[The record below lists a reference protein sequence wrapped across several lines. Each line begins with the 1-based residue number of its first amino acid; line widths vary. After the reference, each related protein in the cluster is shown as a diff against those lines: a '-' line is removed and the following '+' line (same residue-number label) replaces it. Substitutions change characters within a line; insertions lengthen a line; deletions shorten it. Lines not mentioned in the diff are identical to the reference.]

1 MNLEEK
7 IKKLDEDLKSG
18 KITKEV
24 YEKEVERVTYRNS
37 IEEKNTLRKRKFII
51 AISVCALIGIIALLF
66 INRYYLFGKE
76 YINVPDLNDLKA
88 PVQGKAQGTKRI
100 TIDGKYTYIT
110 KVHTYT
116 IQAKVIDVQQYMEFN
131 YMNKLSPVDFG
142 LAWGFMAED
151 KNQDKLTFS
160 SNGSRFLR
168 FHYNDDGWL
177 ASVGGH
183 NAVNQHVSNN
193 HMIPA
198 NKKIKNQLISI
209 KKGDFVQFEGF
220 LVNVYSTVEN
230 ESFTWH
236 SSDSRI
242 DTGDGAC
249 EIIYV
254 TDVKWLKQKK

>member
-1 MNLEEK
+1 MKFEDHM
-7 IKKLDEDLKSG
+7 KKLDEDLASG

-24 YEKEVERVTYRNS
+24 YDKEVERITF
-37 IEEKNTLRKRKFII
+37 RKEREDNVAASNKKFII
-51 AISVCALIGIIALLF
+51 GVVICILIGIISLLY
-66 INRYYLFGKE
+66 INRFSLFGKE
-76 YINVPDLNDLKA
+76 YINVPDLNNLKA
-88 PVQGKAQGTKRI
+88 PVQGKAQGTKRV
-100 TIDGKYTYIT
+100 TIDGKYAYIT

-116 IQAKVIDVQQYMEFN
+116 IQARVVDVQQYMEFN
-131 YMNKLSPVDFG
+131 FMNRLSPVDLG

-151 KNQDKLTFS
+151 KNQGKLTFS
-160 SNGSRFLR
+160 SNGSRFLH
-168 FHYNDDGWL
+168 FQYNDDGWVS
-177 ASVGGH
+177 SVGGR
-183 NAVNQHVSNN
+183 NAVHQHVSNN

-209 KKGDFVQFEGF
+209 KKGDYVQFEGF

-230 ESFTWH
+230 ESFTWN

-254 TDVKWLKQKK
+254 TDVKWLRQKK